1 MSVTKKTTSDPAGI
15 WELDDSQLLVRM
27 WMMSDSKLITRP
39 TPIESEGLKLVS
51 EDCDLRKMEMNMKM
65 RMTLKDDEFN
75 QVITFMLNET
85 GGSCCQET
93 VTRETEIESYEVF
106 CTKSEVSEWDAKTL
120 EQKYIRKVKLL
131 SQHELKRKLK
141 RELQELL
148 SRRELLQQ

>member
-75 QVITFMLNET
+75 QLFALGCGDGEIASKISEETLSIPFSGKVRIFLLCAHAKKEFPKNIGSSTVVQYIT
-85 GGSCCQET
+85 
-93 VTRETEIESYEVF
+93 TEYTI
-106 CTKSEVSEWDAKTL
+106 T
-120 EQKYIRKVKLL
+120 
-131 SQHELKRKLK
+131 
-141 RELQELL
+141 
-148 SRRELLQQ
+148 